1 MKHRPEPDIIRL
13 SNISENRF
21 LTGQTEF
28 GVENESSPQK
38 TFSSLL
44 FSSLLFSS
52 LLFSSLLFSSAARA
66 AGEGSGR
73 GPYVQADLAYAYE
86 HITHD
91 YPEPA
96 GAKKGKISTVSD
108 YFRNIRTHSIHPRVS
123 VGYDFG
129 GWRIAADYARYRKW
143 NDSKYSVSIKELKE
157 NKGENIN
164 VAQYLKT
171 ENQENGSF
179 HAVSS
184 LGLSAVYDFKL
195 NDKFK
200 PYIGARVAYGHIRHQ
215 HRSVEQ
221 ETTIVTT
228 YLQSG
233 KPSPIIRGPTPK
245 PAHQESNSIRRVG
258 LGVIAGV
265 GFDITPNLTLDAGY
279 RYHNWGRLE
288 NTRFKTHEA
297 SLGVR
302 YRF

>member
-1 MKHRPEPDIIRL
+1 M
-13 SNISENRF
+13 
-21 LTGQTEF
+21 Q
-28 GVENESSPQK
+28 PQK
-38 TFSSLL
+38 T
-44 FSSLLFSS
+44 SLLFSS
-52 LLFSSLLFSSAARA
+52 LLFSSLLFSSAAQA
-66 AGEGSGR
+66 ASEGNGR
-73 GPYVQADLAYAYE
+73 GPYVQADLAYAAE
-86 HITHD
+86 RITHD
-91 YPEPA
+91 YPKPTDPS
-96 GAKKGKISTVSD
+96 KGKISTVSD

-143 NDSKYSVSIKELKE
+143 NNSKYSVSIKELKNN
-157 NKGENIN
+157 NKK
-164 VAQYLKT
+164 KT

-200 PYIGARVAYGHIRHQ
+200 PYIGARVAYGHVRH
-215 HRSVEQ
+215 SIDS
-221 ETTIVTT
+221 TKKITA
-228 YLQSG
+228 G
-233 KPSPIIRGPTPK
+233 AGGAGSPVRPPYKSTQD
-245 PAHQESNSIRRVG
+245 AHHQSNSIRRVG

-265 GFDITPNLTLDAGY
+265 GFDITPKLTLDTGY

>member
-1 MKHRPEPDIIRL
+1 MQPAK
-13 SNISENRF
+13 N
-21 LTGQTEF
+21 
-28 GVENESSPQK
+28 
-38 TFSSLL
+38 LL

-52 LLFSSLLFSSAARA
+52 LLFPSAAQA
-66 AGEGSGR
+66 AGEGNGR

-86 HITHD
+86 HITRD
-91 YPEPA
+91 YPEPTA
-96 GAKKGKISTVSD
+96 QKKGTTISTVSD
-108 YFRNIRTHSIHPRVS
+108 YFRNIRTHSVHPRVS

-143 NDSKYSVSIKELKE
+143 NDNKYSVSIKELKN
-157 NKGENIN
+157 NKKK
-164 VAQYLKT
+164 KT

-200 PYIGARVAYGHIRHQ
+200 PYIGARVAYGHVRH
-215 HRSVEQ
+215 SISTKK
-221 ETTIVTT
+221 TTEFLTVAGTPGRVPGVYKASTT
-228 YLQSG
+228 PG
-233 KPSPIIRGPTPK
+233 
-245 PAHQESNSIRRVG
+245 AHQESNSIRRVG

-265 GFDITPNLTLDAGY
+265 GFDITPKLTLDAGY

-297 SLGVR
+297 SLGMR

>member
-1 MKHRPEPDIIRL
+1 MHTVDK
-13 SNISENRF
+13 
-21 LTGQTEF
+21 
-28 GVENESSPQK
+28 K
-38 TFSSLL
+38 LL

-66 AGEGSGR
+66 AGEDHGR

-86 HITHD
+86 HITRD
-91 YPEPA
+91 YPDAA
-96 GAKKGKISTVSD
+96 GLEKGKKISTVSD

-143 NDSKYSVSIKELKE
+143 NNNKYSVNIKELERNE
-157 NKGENIN
+157 NKNSGNHLNIKT
-164 VAQYLKT
+164 QKT
-171 ENQENGSF
+171 EHQENGTF

-184 LGLSAVYDFKL
+184 LGLSTIYDF
-195 NDKFK
+195 DTGSRFK
-200 PYIGARVAYGHIRHQ
+200 PYIGMRVAYGHVRHQ
-215 HRSVEQ
+215 VRSVQQ
-221 ETTIVTT
+221 ETEIVTT
-228 YLQSG
+228 YPESGAPSPVPGAAVG
-233 KPSPIIRGPTPK
+233 KP
-245 PAHQESNSIRRVG
+245 AYHESRSISS
-258 LGVIAGV
+258 LGFGAVAGV
-265 GFDITPNLTLDAGY
+265 GIDITPKLTLDAGY

>member
-1 MKHRPEPDIIRL
+1 
-13 SNISENRF
+13 
-21 LTGQTEF
+21 
-28 GVENESSPQK
+28 
-38 TFSSLL
+38 
-44 FSSLLFSS
+44 
-52 LLFSSLLFSSAARA
+52 AAER
-66 AGEGSGR
+66 
-73 GPYVQADLAYAYE
+73 
-86 HITHD
+86 ITHD
-91 YPEPA
+91 YPEPTA
-96 GAKKGKISTVSD
+96 QKKGKISTVSD

-143 NDSKYSVSIKELKE
+143 NDNKYSVNIKKLE
-157 NKGENIN
+157 NKNKK
-164 VAQYLKT
+164 KT

-200 PYIGARVAYGHIRHQ
+200 PYIGARVAYGHVRH
-215 HRSVEQ
+215 SIDS
-221 ETTIVTT
+221 TKKITA
-228 YLQSG
+228 SAG
-233 KPSPIIRGPTPK
+233 GAGSPASYKSTQD
-245 PAHQESNSIRRVG
+245 AHHQSNSIRRVG

>member
-1 MKHRPEPDIIRL
+1 KKP
-13 SNISENRF
+13 
-21 LTGQTEF
+21 
-28 GVENESSPQK
+28 
-38 TFSSLL
+38 SLL

-52 LLFSSLLFSSAARA
+52 LLFPSAAQA
-66 AGEGSGR
+66 ASEDGGR

-86 HITHD
+86 HITRD
-91 YPEPA
+91 YPEA
-96 GAKKGKISTVSD
+96 TGANQGKKISTVSD

-143 NDSKYSVSIKELKE
+143 NDNKYSVDIKELE
-157 NKGENIN
+157 NKNKN
-164 VAQYLKT
+164 KRDLKT

-200 PYIGARVAYGHIRHQ
+200 PYIGARVAYGHVRH
-215 HRSVEQ
+215 SIDS
-221 ETTIVTT
+221 TKKTAKILTSS
-228 YLQSG
+228 YGNG
-233 KPSPIIRGPTPK
+233 KPTVYTEENTQN
-245 PAHQESNSIRRVG
+245 AHRESDSIRRVG

-265 GFDITPNLTLDAGY
+265 GFGITPKLTLDAGY

>member
-1 MKHRPEPDIIRL
+1 MNPARKKP
-13 SNISENRF
+13 
-21 LTGQTEF
+21 
-28 GVENESSPQK
+28 
-38 TFSSLL
+38 
-44 FSSLLFSS
+44 SLLFSS
-52 LLFSSLLFSSAARA
+52 LLFSSLLFSSAAQA
-66 AGEGSGR
+66 ASEGNGR
-73 GPYVQADLAYAYE
+73 GPYVQADLAYAAE
-86 HITHD
+86 RITHD
-91 YPEPA
+91 YPEPT

-108 YFRNIRTHSIHPRVS
+108 YFRNIRTHSVHPRVS

-143 NDSKYSVSIKELKE
+143 NNSKYSVSIKELG
-157 NKGENIN
+157 NKNKK
-164 VAQYLKT
+164 KT

-200 PYIGARVAYGHIRHQ
+200 PYIGARVAYGHVRH
-215 HRSVEQ
+215 SIDS
-221 ETTIVTT
+221 TKKITAGT
-228 YLQSG
+228 
-233 KPSPIIRGPTPK
+233 RGAGSTVHSSYK
-245 PAHQESNSIRRVG
+245 STQDAHHQSNSIRRVG

-265 GFDITPNLTLDAGY
+265 GFDITPKLTLDAGY

-297 SLGVR
+297 SLGMR

>member
-1 MKHRPEPDIIRL
+1 
-13 SNISENRF
+13 
-21 LTGQTEF
+21 
-28 GVENESSPQK
+28 
-38 TFSSLL
+38 
-44 FSSLLFSS
+44 
-52 LLFSSLLFSSAARA
+52 AAER
-66 AGEGSGR
+66 
-73 GPYVQADLAYAYE
+73 
-86 HITHD
+86 ITHD
-91 YPEPA
+91 YPEPT
-96 GAKKGKISTVSD
+96 GAKKGTTISTVSD

-143 NDSKYSVSIKELKE
+143 NNSKYSVSIKELKNN
-157 NKGENIN
+157 NKK
-164 VAQYLKT
+164 KT

-200 PYIGARVAYGHIRHQ
+200 PYIGARVAYGHVRH
-215 HRSVEQ
+215 SISTKK
-221 ETTIVTT
+221 TTEFLTT
-228 YLQSG
+228 AG
-233 KPSPIIRGPTPK
+233 SPGVVPGGYKVSTTPG
-245 PAHQESNSIRRVG
+245 AHQESNSIRRVG

>member
-1 MKHRPEPDIIRL
+1 MQPAK
-13 SNISENRF
+13 N
-21 LTGQTEF
+21 
-28 GVENESSPQK
+28 
-38 TFSSLL
+38 
-44 FSSLLFSS
+44 LLFSS
-52 LLFSSLLFSSAARA
+52 LLFSSLLFSSAAQA
-66 AGEGSGR
+66 ASEGNGR
-73 GPYVQADLAYAYE
+73 GPYVQADLAYAAE
-86 HITHD
+86 RITHD
-91 YPEPA
+91 YPKPTDPS
-96 GAKKGKISTVSD
+96 KGKISTVSD

-143 NDSKYSVSIKELKE
+143 NNSKYSVNIK
-157 NKGENIN
+157 N
-164 VAQYLKT
+164 VRIRESNGIRQDLKT
-171 ENQENGSF
+171 ENQENGTF

-200 PYIGARVAYGHIRHQ
+200 PYIGARVAYGHVRH
-215 HRSVEQ
+215 SIDSTKKTIKV
-221 ETTIVTT
+221 TTVPSTAPNGAVTT
-228 YLQSG
+228 YD
-233 KPSPIIRGPTPK
+233 TDPK
-245 PAHQESNSIRRVG
+245 TQNDYQSNSIRRVG

-265 GFDITPNLTLDAGY
+265 GFGITPKLTLDAGY

>member
-1 MKHRPEPDIIRL
+1 MNPARKKP
-13 SNISENRF
+13 
-21 LTGQTEF
+21 
-28 GVENESSPQK
+28 SSLL
-38 TFSSLL
+38 FSSLL

-52 LLFSSLLFSSAARA
+52 LLFSSLLFSSAAQA
-66 AGEGSGR
+66 ASEGNGR
-73 GPYVQADLAYAYE
+73 GPYVQADLAYAAE
-86 HITHD
+86 RITHD
-91 YPEPA
+91 YPEPT
-96 GAKKGKISTVSD
+96 GAKKAQLSTVSD

-143 NDSKYSVSIKELKE
+143 NNSKYSVSIKELKNN
-157 NKGENIN
+157 NKKKK
-164 VAQYLKT
+164 KT

-200 PYIGARVAYGHIRHQ
+200 PYIGARVAYGHVRH
-215 HRSVEQ
+215 SISTKK
-221 ETTIVTT
+221 TTEFLTT
-228 YLQSG
+228 AG
-233 KPSPIIRGPTPK
+233 SPGVVPGGYKVSTTPG
-245 PAHQESNSIRRVG
+245 AHQESNSIRRVG

-265 GFDITPNLTLDAGY
+265 GFDITPKLTLDAGY
-279 RYHNWGRLE
+279 RYHYWGRLE

-297 SLGVR
+297 SLGMR

>member
-1 MKHRPEPDIIRL
+1 MNPARKKP
-13 SNISENRF
+13 
-21 LTGQTEF
+21 
-28 GVENESSPQK
+28 
-38 TFSSLL
+38 SLL

-52 LLFSSLLFSSAARA
+52 LLFSSLLFSSAAQA
-66 AGEGSGR
+66 ASEGNGR
-73 GPYVQADLAYAYE
+73 GPYVQADLAYAAE
-86 HITHD
+86 RITHD
-91 YPEPA
+91 YPEPT
-96 GAKKGKISTVSD
+96 GTGKNKISTVSD

-143 NDSKYSVSIKELKE
+143 NNNKYSVNTKKVGE
-157 NKGENIN
+157 NKDNKKGIT
-164 VAQYLKT
+164 VTKYLES
-171 ENQENGSF
+171 ENQENGTF
-179 HAVSS
+179 HAASS

-200 PYIGARVAYGHIRHQ
+200 PYIGARVAYGHVRHSIDSTKKTTEFVTSAGAPGGAPTVYSPHKNTQ
-215 HRSVEQ
+215 DDHRE
-221 ETTIVTT
+221 
-228 YLQSG
+228 G
-233 KPSPIIRGPTPK
+233 
-245 PAHQESNSIRRVG
+245 NSIRRVG

-265 GFDITPNLTLDAGY
+265 GFDITPKLTLDAGY

>member
-1 MKHRPEPDIIRL
+1 MQPAKNL
-13 SNISENRF
+13 
-21 LTGQTEF
+21 L
-28 GVENESSPQK
+28 
-38 TFSSLL
+38 FSSLL

-52 LLFSSLLFSSAARA
+52 LLFSSLLFSSAAQA
-66 AGEGSGR
+66 ASEDGGR

-91 YPEPA
+91 YPEPT
-96 GAKKGKISTVSD
+96 GAKKAQLSTVSD

-143 NDSKYSVSIKELKE
+143 NDNKYSVDIKELE
-157 NKGENIN
+157 NKNKN
-164 VAQYLKT
+164 KRDLKT

-200 PYIGARVAYGHIRHQ
+200 PYIGARVAYGHVRH
-215 HRSVEQ
+215 SIDS
-221 ETTIVTT
+221 TKKTAKILTSS
-228 YLQSG
+228 YGNG
-233 KPSPIIRGPTPK
+233 KPTVYTEENTQN
-245 PAHQESNSIRRVG
+245 AHRESDSIRRVG

-265 GFDITPNLTLDAGY
+265 GFDITPKLTLDAGY

-297 SLGVR
+297 SLGMR